1 MLTHIPIS
9 PLPPER
15 FREVLGPE
23 YAEVEEAIIR
33 ARSLLAGRAIWHINS
48 TAAGGGVAELL
59 HSLLAYARGAG
70 VDVRWSVMAGEA
82 RFFEVTKRL
91 HNQLHGLDGGEGG
104 LDASELA
111 VYRDVADR
119 NAEELAELVRP
130 GDVVYLHDPQTAGLV
145 ERMVE
150 AGAIVIWRCHI
161 GGDHPNET
169 MRGAWSL
176 LRPLIEPAHS
186 YVFSRPEYIWEGLDS
201 RKAAVITPSI
211 DAFSPKNEDLPPA
224 TVTAI
229 LDRIG
234 LTPNGGEPAI
244 FRRLDG
250 TVTRVDRRARIE
262 QDGPLPPNVPVLTQV
277 SRWDGLKDPVGV
289 LRGFVEYGGPDE
301 AHLLLVGPVAD
312 GVSDDPEGAA
322 VFQAVREARLRLDAR
337 ARVRVHLVS
346 LPMDDIDEN
355 AAMVNAIQRR
365 STVIAQKS
373 LAEGFGLTA
382 TEAMWKSRPVVAGA
396 VGGLNEQ
403 VVDGLTGRLVD
414 PTDLEAFGRAAG
426 ELLGDPSLAAKMG
439 AAGRERVREK
449 FLGTRHLMDYVRLL
463 AALLAEQPAPGS
475 AAET

>member
-15 FREVLGPE
+15 FREVLGPA

-70 VDVRWSVMAGEA
+70 VDVRWSVIAGEA

-250 TVTRVDRRARIE
+250 TVARVDRRARIE
-262 QDGPLPPNVPVLTQV
+262 QDGPLPPNVPVWSPYRVAGMSSQANRSSVT
-277 SRWDGLKDPVGV
+277 SR
-289 LRGFVEYGGPDE
+289 R
-301 AHLLLVGPVAD
+301 
-312 GVSDDPEGAA
+312 SDSSPAA
-322 VFQAVREARLRLDAR
+322 TVQSPWSPILGE
-337 ARVRVHLVS
+337 S
-346 LPMDDIDEN
+346 LPPALALTSPSSDGSRRAM
-355 AAMVNAIQRR
+355 AA
-365 STVIAQKS
+365 
-373 LAEGFGLTA
+373 
-382 TEAMWKSRPVVAGA
+382 RP
-396 VGGLNEQ
+396 
-403 VVDGLTGRLVD
+403 
-414 PTDLEAFGRAAG
+414 
-426 ELLGDPSLAAKMG
+426 
-439 AAGRERVREK
+439 
-449 FLGTRHLMDYVRLL
+449 
-463 AALLAEQPAPGS
+463 
-475 AAET
+475 

>member
-70 VDVRWSVMAGEA
+70 VDVRWSVIAGEA

-250 TVTRVDRRARIE
+250 TVARVDRRARIE

-449 FLGTRHLMDYVRLL
+449 FLGTRHLMDYVHLL

>member
-250 TVTRVDRRARIE
+250 TVARVDRRARIE

>member
-176 LRPLIEPAHS
+176 LRPMIEPAHS
-186 YVFSRPEYIWEGLDS
+186 YVFSRTEYIWEGLDS

-234 LTPNGGEPAI
+234 LTPTNGEPAV

-250 TVTRVDRRARIE
+250 TVARVDRRARIE
-262 QDGPLPPNVPVLTQV
+262 QDGTLPPNVPVLTQV

-337 ARVRVHLVS
+337 ARARVHLVS

-396 VGGLNEQ
+396 VGGLKEQ